1 MAQEHDWQ
9 YDLDEYIRQGEPDR
23 SEKSAAWQTA
33 ICLQDVDSLQTSDYL
48 IETTKEH
55 IEGKR
60 SI

>member
-1 MAQEHDWQ
+1 M
-9 YDLDEYIRQGEPDR
+9 
-23 SEKSAAWQTA
+23 
-33 ICLQDVDSLQTSDYL
+33 ICLQDVDGLQTSDYL